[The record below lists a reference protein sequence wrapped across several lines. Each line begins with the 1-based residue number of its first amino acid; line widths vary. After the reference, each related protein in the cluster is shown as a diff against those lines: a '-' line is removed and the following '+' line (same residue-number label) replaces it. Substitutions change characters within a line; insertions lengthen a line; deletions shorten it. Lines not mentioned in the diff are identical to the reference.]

1 MDVFM
6 SPNEEQFRQAI
17 SRLDLPKAQMEAI
30 CDLHSAIYEAIDW
43 KGIYDKLSHLDDYPK
58 VSKAIKLG
66 AAGLIAS
73 SPIHGIY
80 VTDWDEMG
88 KRFGG
93 GDKAVEQYVDLPERD
108 FLEREPV
115 MAYDDSLAQH
125 AYELDANPYSIQG
138 NLDKKAALEKEKE
151 NRSLVRDE
159 LKVDYPKVSTT
170 ESIDTSLRNFM
181 KKNLSYAYKKKH
193 TPEEQDAHI
202 DRILKAVKDVAAIT
216 APRGIGE
223 GELLALICV
232 ESMFDDKPKTTKYRG
247 LAQLGPDAM
256 ADAKKHAAEFGLNSA
271 NMADPENVE
280 NAVNLAAGYLL
291 YLMYDSARSNMVNEG
306 EKDDSLHGD
315 MRFVFAC
322 YNGGIGKST
331 DQYHD
336 NETTSVPK
344 LYRRVLHGDMT
355 ANDAVRVRGN
365 MSEALSY
372 PSKIFQVLD
381 YLKSIGVPT
390 RFDSR
395 NYIYRKR

>member
-1 MDVFM
+1 MT
-6 SPNEEQFRQAI
+6 NEKQFRQAI
-17 SRLDLPKAQMEAI
+17 RQLDLTKAQFEAI
-30 CDLHSAIYEAIDW
+30 CTLHAAIYEGVDW
-43 KGIYDKLSHLDDYPK
+43 KGVRDKLSHLDDYPK
-58 VSKAIKLG
+58 VSNAIKLG
-66 AAGLIAS
+66 AAALIGSA
-73 SPIHGIY
+73 PVHGIY
-80 VTDWDEMG
+80 VTDWDELG
-88 KRFGG
+88 EQLGG
-93 GDKAVEQYVDLPERD
+93 GDKAVEEYVDLPERD
-108 FLEREPV
+108 FLDREPV
-115 MAYDDSLAQH
+115 IAYDDSLAQH
-125 AYELDANPYSIQG
+125 AYELDANPFSIQG
-138 NLDKKAALEKEKE
+138 NLDKKSALEKEKK

-159 LKVDYPKVSTT
+159 LKVNYPKASVP
-170 ESIDTSLRNFM
+170 ESIDMGLRNFM
-181 KKNLSYAYKKKH
+181 KKNLSYAYKNKH
-193 TPEEQDAHI
+193 TTEEQDAHI
-202 DRILKAVKDVAAIT
+202 ERILRAVKDVAKIT
-216 APRGIGE
+216 SPRGIGE

-256 ADAKKHAAEFGLNSA
+256 ADARKHAAEFGLNSA

-291 YLMYDSARSNMVNEG
+291 YLMYDSARSNMVNED
-306 EKDDSLHGD
+306 EKDDSLRGD

-322 YNGGIGKST
+322 YNGGIGKSI

-336 NETTSVPK
+336 NEPTSVPK

-355 ANDAVRVRGN
+355 ANDAVRVRGS

>member
-1 MDVFM
+1 
-6 SPNEEQFRQAI
+6 
-17 SRLDLPKAQMEAI
+17 
-30 CDLHSAIYEAIDW
+30 
-43 KGIYDKLSHLDDYPK
+43 
-58 VSKAIKLG
+58 
-66 AAGLIAS
+66 
-73 SPIHGIY
+73 
-80 VTDWDEMG
+80 
-88 KRFGG
+88 
-93 GDKAVEQYVDLPERD
+93 
-108 FLEREPV
+108 
-115 MAYDDSLAQH
+115 
-125 AYELDANPYSIQG
+125 
-138 NLDKKAALEKEKE
+138 
-151 NRSLVRDE
+151 
-159 LKVDYPKVSTT
+159 
-170 ESIDTSLRNFM
+170 
-181 KKNLSYAYKKKH
+181 
-193 TPEEQDAHI
+193 
-202 DRILKAVKDVAAIT
+202 
-216 APRGIGE
+216 
-223 GELLALICV
+223 
-232 ESMFDDKPKTTKYRG
+232 MFDDKPKTTKYRG

-306 EKDDSLHGD
+306 EKDDSIHGD

>member
-1 MDVFM
+1 MT
-6 SPNEEQFRQAI
+6 NEEQFRQAI
-17 SRLDLPKAQMEAI
+17 NQLDLPKAQLEAI
-30 CDLHSAIYEAIDW
+30 CNIHSVVYEGVDW
-43 KGIYDKLSHLDDYPK
+43 KGIHDKLSHLDDYPK
-58 VSKAIKLG
+58 VSNAIKLG
-66 AAGLIAS
+66 AAALLGA

-88 KRFGG
+88 KRLGG
-93 GDKAVEQYVDLPERD
+93 GDKAVEQFVDLPERD

-115 MAYDDSLAQH
+115 IAYDDSLAQH
-125 AYELDANPYSIQG
+125 TYEIDANPFSIQG
-138 NLDKKAALEKEKE
+138 KRDKEAALKKEKE

-159 LKVDYPKVSTT
+159 SSIKYPKASTP

-181 KKNLSYAYKKKH
+181 KKNLSYAYKTKH
-193 TPEEQDAHI
+193 SPEEQDAHI
-202 DRILKAVKDVAAIT
+202 ERILRAVKDVARIT
-216 APRGIGE
+216 SPRGISE

-256 ADAKKHAAEFGLNSA
+256 SDAKKHAAEFGLNSA

-336 NETTSVPK
+336 NEPTSVSK

-355 ANDAVRVRGN
+355 ANDAVRVRGS

-390 RFDSR
+390 RFNSR

>member
-1 MDVFM
+1 MT
-6 SPNEEQFRQAI
+6 NEEQFRQAI
-17 SRLDLPKAQMEAI
+17 NQLDLPKTQLEAI
-30 CDLHSAIYEAIDW
+30 CNIHSVVYEGVDW
-43 KGIYDKLSHLDDYPK
+43 KGIHDKLSHLDDYPK
-58 VSKAIKLG
+58 VSNAIKLG
-66 AAGLIAS
+66 AAALLGA

-88 KRFGG
+88 KRLGG

-115 MAYDDSLAQH
+115 IAYNDSLSQH
-125 AYELDANPYSIQG
+125 TYEIDANPFSIQG
-138 NLDKKAALEKEKE
+138 KRDKEAALKKEKE

-159 LKVDYPKVSTT
+159 SSIKYPKASTP

-181 KKNLSYAYKKKH
+181 KKNLSYAYKTKH
-193 TPEEQDAHI
+193 SPEEQDAHI
-202 DRILKAVKDVAAIT
+202 ERILRAVKDVARIT
-216 APRGIGE
+216 SPRGISD

-256 ADAKKHAAEFGLNSA
+256 SDAKKHAAEFGLNSA

-280 NAVNLAAGYLL
+280 DAVNLAAGYLL

-331 DQYHD
+331 DQYHN
-336 NETTSVPK
+336 NEPTSVPK

-355 ANDAVRVRGN
+355 ANDAVRVRGS

-381 YLKSIGVPT
+381 YLKSLGVPT
-390 RFDSR
+390 RFNSR